1 MNSERKHNMGF
12 ADLFKST
19 KEREREARRAKRQK
33 ERQVERVV
41 DRIADRIKVQEKER
55 AQLWAKAREMLQAG
69 KKLDAQRLLQRY
81 KGLEVLINRLERQQ
95 MLWRGKL
102 NTIATAA
109 DANEAAAALAGF
121 SEMLD
126 IDPDRVVDD
135 LERVEDAEGEIKEVN
150 SVLDKAFE
158 KDNEKIAS
166 ESEKLGDVTV
176 DEDLMAALESE
187 AAAEIGGGLA
197 NASKTEDDINA
208 GRDRLRALLEEK

>member
-1 MNSERKHNMGF
+1 MGF

-33 ERQVERVV
+33 ERQIERVI
-41 DRIADRIKVQEKER
+41 DRIADRVKVQEKER
-55 AQLWAKAREMLQAG
+55 AQLWTKARELLQAG

-121 SEMLD
+121 SELLN
-126 IDPDRVVDD
+126 IDPDKIVDD
-135 LERVEDAEGEIKEVN
+135 LERVEDAEDEIKEVN
-150 SVLDKAFE
+150 SVLDKAYE
-158 KDNEKIAS
+158 KDNEKIAA
-166 ESEKLGDVTV
+166 ESDKLGDVAV

-197 NASKTEDDINA
+197 NVTKTEDDINA
-208 GRDRLRALLEEK
+208 GRDRLRALLDEK

>member
-1 MNSERKHNMGF
+1 MGF

-41 DRIADRIKVQEKER
+41 DRIADRIKAQEKER
-55 AQLWAKAREMLQAG
+55 AQIWAKAREMLQAG

-81 KGLEVLINRLERQQ
+81 RGLEVLINRLERQQ

-121 SEMLD
+121 SELLNV
-126 IDPDRVVDD
+126 DPDRIVDD

-150 SVLDKAFE
+150 SVLDRAYE
-158 KDNEKIAS
+158 KDNERIAA
-166 ESEKLGDVTV
+166 ESEKLGDVPV

-187 AAAEIGGGLA
+187 AAADICGGSLA

-208 GRDRLRALLEEK
+208 GRDRLRALLDEK

>member
-1 MNSERKHNMGF
+1 
-12 ADLFKST
+12 
-19 KEREREARRAKRQK
+19 
-33 ERQVERVV
+33 
-41 DRIADRIKVQEKER
+41 
-55 AQLWAKAREMLQAG
+55 MLQAG

-81 KGLEVLINRLERQQ
+81 RGLEVLINRLERQQ

-121 SEMLD
+121 SELLNV
-126 IDPDRVVDD
+126 DPDRIVDD

-150 SVLDKAFE
+150 SVLDRAYE
-158 KDNEKIAS
+158 KDNERIAA
-166 ESEKLGDVTV
+166 ESEKLGDVPV

-187 AAAEIGGGLA
+187 AAADICGGSLA

-208 GRDRLRALLEEK
+208 GRDRLRALLDEK

>member
-1 MNSERKHNMGF
+1 MGF

-33 ERQVERVV
+33 ERQIERVI
-41 DRIADRIKVQEKER
+41 DRIADRVKVQEKER
-55 AQLWAKAREMLQAG
+55 SQLWAKARELLQAG

-121 SEMLD
+121 SEMLN
-126 IDPDRVVDD
+126 IDPDRIVDD
-135 LERVEDAEGEIKEVN
+135 LERMEDVEGEINEVN
-150 SVLDKAFE
+150 SVLDKAYE
-158 KDNEKIAS
+158 KDNEKIAA
-166 ESEKLGDVTV
+166 ESEKLGDVSV
-176 DEDLMAALESE
+176 DDDLMSALESE
-187 AAAEIGGGLA
+187 AAAEIGGGSLA
-197 NASKTEDDINA
+197 TASKSEDDINA
-208 GRDRLRALLEEK
+208 GRDRLRALLDEK